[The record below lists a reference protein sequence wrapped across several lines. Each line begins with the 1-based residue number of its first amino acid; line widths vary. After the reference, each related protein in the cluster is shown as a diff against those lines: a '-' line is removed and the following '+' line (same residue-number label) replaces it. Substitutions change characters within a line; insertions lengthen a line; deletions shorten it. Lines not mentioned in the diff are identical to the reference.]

1 MTGTVDRADALELTV
16 GDVMIRRPKSLP
28 ADALVGDVRRMFE
41 SPSIRS
47 VLLADGERF
56 CGVVE
61 RDGLP
66 AEAPDEATAD
76 GFVEADTLTV
86 TPAMPMREAVPLLE
100 GRGEPR
106 LVVLDADGV
115 TLRGLLCANTTGTG
129 FCQRP

>member
-1 MTGTVDRADALELTV
+1 MSYHEIDHTGNIPA
-16 GDVMIRRPKSLP
+16 SLHV
-28 ADALVGDVRRMFE
+28 AVEDQARLGQ
-41 SPSIRS
+41 
-47 VLLADGERF
+47 RF

-66 AEAPDEATAD
+66 AEAPDEARAD

-86 TPAMPMREAVPLLE
+86 TPATPMREAVPLLE

-106 LVVLDADGV
+106 LVVLDEDGA

-129 FCQRP
+129 FCLRP